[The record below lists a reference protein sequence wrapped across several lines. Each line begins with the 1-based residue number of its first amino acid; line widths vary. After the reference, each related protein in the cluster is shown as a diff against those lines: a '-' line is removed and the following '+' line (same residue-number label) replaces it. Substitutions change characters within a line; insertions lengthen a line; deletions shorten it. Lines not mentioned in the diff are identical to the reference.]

1 MIKTVFCMEVG
12 RRIAAVRR
20 QKHMTQQQVADA
32 VGISTPYYSQIE
44 NGNKTASGYVLAR
57 IIEALETTGDYILFG
72 RFPDVDDSLKQ
83 LFDRSK
89 DEELAAIRRF
99 LDSCSQKLDAAEMD
113 REAAAC
119 RSETESAAPAYP
131 IP

>member
-1 MIKTVFCMEVG
+1 
-12 RRIAAVRR
+12 
-20 QKHMTQQQVADA
+20 MTQQQVADS

-44 NGNKTASGYVLAR
+44 NGSRTASGYVLAR

-83 LFDRSK
+83 LFDRST
-89 DEELAAIRRF
+89 DGELAVIRRF
-99 LDSCSQKLDAAEMD
+99 LDSFSQKLNAAETD
-113 REAAAC
+113 REAATC
-119 RSETESAAPAYP
+119 RSETESTTPAYS

>member
-1 MIKTVFCMEVG
+1 MEVG

-72 RFPDVDDSLKQ
+72 RFPEVDDSLNQ
-83 LFDRSK
+83 RFDR
-89 DEELAAIRRF
+89 L
-99 LDSCSQKLDAAEMD
+99 
-113 REAAAC
+113 
-119 RSETESAAPAYP
+119 TYG
-131 IP
+131 

>member
-1 MIKTVFCMEVG
+1 LTKTVFCMEVG

-57 IIEALETTGDYILFG
+57 IIEALGTTGDYILFG
-72 RFPDVDDSLKQ
+72 QFPEVDDSLKQ
-83 LFDRSK
+83 LFDRLT

-99 LDSCSQKLDAAEMD
+99 LDSCTQKLDAAETD
-113 REAAAC
+113 REATAC
-119 RSETESAAPAYP
+119 RSETGSTTPAYS

>member
-1 MIKTVFCMEVG
+1 MTKTIFCMEVG
-12 RRIAAVRR
+12 RRIAAVRG
-20 QKHMTQQQVADA
+20 QKHMTQQQVADS

-44 NGNKTASGYVLAR
+44 NGSRTASGYVLAR

-83 LFDRSK
+83 LFDRST
-89 DEELAAIRRF
+89 DGELAVIRRF
-99 LDSCSQKLDAAEMD
+99 LDSFSQKLNAAETD
-113 REAAAC
+113 REAATC
-119 RSETESAAPAYP
+119 RSETESTTPAYS

>member
-1 MIKTVFCMEVG
+1 MTKTIFCKEVG
-12 RRIAAVRR
+12 RRIAAVRG

-83 LFDRSK
+83 LFDRST

-99 LDSCSQKLDAAEMD
+99 LDSCSQKLAAEEMD
-113 REAAAC
+113 REATAC
-119 RSETESAAPAYP
+119 RSETESAPPASP

>member
-1 MIKTVFCMEVG
+1 MTKTIFCKEVG
-12 RRIAAVRR
+12 RRIAAVRG

-83 LFDRSK
+83 LFDRST

-99 LDSCSQKLDAAEMD
+99 LDSCSQKLAAEEMD
-113 REAAAC
+113 REATTC
-119 RSETESAAPAYP
+119 RSETESATSAYP

>member
-57 IIEALETTGDYILFG
+57 IIETLETTGDYILFG

-83 LFDRSK
+83 LFDRST
-89 DEELAAIRRF
+89 DGELAAIHRF
-99 LDSCSQKLDAAEMD
+99 LDSCSQKLAAEEMD
-113 REAAAC
+113 REATAC
-119 RSETESAAPAYP
+119 RSETESATPAYP